1 MTLGLP
7 ADWNTVGN
15 TDGER
20 YISPTNTMS
29 KYRTDKERM
38 DIIAERLVH
47 RQDIWQD
54 RYIYWIA
61 VAIGHILEWIVK
73 HGTDGIGAD
82 NSIADA
88 DKGE

>member
-1 MTLGLP
+1 MGS
-7 ADWNTVGN
+7 G
-15 TDGER
+15 
-20 YISPTNTMS
+20 ISPQMIMS

-73 HGTDGIGAD
+73 NGTDGIGAD
-82 NSIADA
+82 NSITDA

>member
-1 MTLGLP
+1 MGSL
-7 ADWNTVGN
+7 TVLDN
-15 TDGER
+15 SRETDGER
-20 YISPTNTMS
+20 YISPNNTMS

-61 VAIGHILEWIVK
+61 VTLGHILEWIIK
-73 HGTDGIGAD
+73 HERNNVANGSDNGTTD
-82 NSIADA
+82 NG
-88 DKGE
+88 KGE

>member
-29 KYRTDKERM
+29 KYRADKERM
-38 DIIAERLVH
+38 DIITERLVH
-47 RQDIWQD
+47 RSDIWQD

-61 VAIGHILEWIVK
+61 VALGHILEWIVK
-73 HGTDGIGAD
+73 NGTNGVDAD
-82 NSIADA
+82 NSITDS

>member
-1 MTLGLP
+1 MDNSRGNRRGAVYLP
-7 ADWNTVGN
+7 NKV
-15 TDGER
+15 
-20 YISPTNTMS
+20 MS

-38 DIIAERLVH
+38 DIITERLVH

-73 HGTDGIGAD
+73 HGTDGIDAD
-82 NSIADA
+82 NSITDSY
-88 DKGE
+88 KGE